1 MRRSSPRRMADS
13 FRLAA
18 LEAALRAG
26 DCHAFACPH
35 AEEVDFDFGEGGED
49 VEEHLA
55 HRVGGVVDLSAER
68 EFDPPGG
75 EVVADRPGVGHR
87 SGEPVELGT
96 KGVSPSRTAVGGGVR
111 RRVQSR
117 PGHPLTP
124 LAVVTTT
131 Q

>member
-1 MRRSSPRRMADS
+1 MADS

-55 HRVGGVVDLSAER
+55 HRVGGVVDLSAEG
-68 EFDPPGG
+68 EFDPPAARSSPIAPASGTDRASRSSWAPRG
-75 EVVADRPGVGHR
+75 CRLRVLRSAAVFAD
-87 SGEPVELGT
+87 
-96 KGVSPSRTAVGGGVR
+96 AFN
-111 RRVQSR
+111 RV
-117 PGHPLTP
+117 
-124 LAVVTTT
+124 LAIP
-131 Q
+131 